1 MKSKLRMCHYHCVG
15 WLREYCCKSCLQMLR
30 VNVKYHGNSTNLMNF
45 EESPHIFSWIS
56 KVTPSMSLLNLSASK
71 RTSISTWN
79 MKIFPTANITVKSI
93 SFLFVMGQNWAY
105 VLFTPFIVSAFWL
118 HSAHE
123 PTPWLVKSEA
133 EEKRRVC
140 LVHTTESQV
149 FPKETKFNGCSKSN
163 VLHSAEFSEERLRYR
178 RD

>member
-1 MKSKLRMCHYHCVG
+1 
-15 WLREYCCKSCLQMLR
+15 
-30 VNVKYHGNSTNLMNF
+30 
-45 EESPHIFSWIS
+45 
-56 KVTPSMSLLNLSASK
+56 
-71 RTSISTWN
+71 

-133 EEKRRVC
+133 EEKKACMFSAHNRKP
-140 LVHTTESQV
+140 SI
-149 FPKETKFNGCSKSN
+149 PKGNQI
-163 VLHSAEFSEERLRYR
+163 
-178 RD
+178 